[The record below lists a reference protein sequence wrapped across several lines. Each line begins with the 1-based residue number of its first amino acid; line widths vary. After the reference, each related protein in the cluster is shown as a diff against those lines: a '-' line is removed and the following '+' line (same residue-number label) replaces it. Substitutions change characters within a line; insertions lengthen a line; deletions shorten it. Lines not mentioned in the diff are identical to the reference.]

1 MDPQGETSPT
11 PPLIDTIGIIVPM
24 AYTSL
29 QALLNNSYE
38 AFFGTDP
45 TMMTKGSPIRFKEL
59 FDNGARVIDRLM
71 SDIQVDQERH
81 QLQLD
86 RQKKDIWTKKMDM
99 QSLANVKG
107 PLHKA
112 IERLKQ
118 ETAGALGPTLLAL
131 PALTEAAT
139 ANAKAI
145 NELTAATK
153 ANATAIQ
160 ELGTQLGVVHHEL
173 VACAALK
180 PIVDDIR
187 YSQLTKIRDNIKKVE
202 AKSSADF
209 SAVNDGVNWLD
220 SKFMDGLDMVNICV
234 DKLLST
240 QKSPP

>member
-1 MDPQGETSPT
+1 MAFFLVDPL
-11 PPLIDTIGIIVPM
+11 PLTDTIGIIAPM

-29 QALLNNSYE
+29 QALLDNSYE
-38 AFFGTDP
+38 ALFGTDP
-45 TMMTKGSPIRFKEL
+45 MMMTEGSPVRFKEL

-71 SDIQVDQERH
+71 LDIQVDQERH
-81 QLQLD
+81 QSRLD
-86 RQKKDIWTKKMDM
+86 HQIQDIRTKNLDM
-99 QSLANVKG
+99 QSLVNVEG
-107 PLHKA
+107 SLREA
-112 IERLKQ
+112 IERLKH

-131 PALTEAAT
+131 PALIEVAT

-160 ELGTQLGVVHHEL
+160 ELGTQLGVVHHNL

-187 YSQLTKIRDNIKKVE
+187 YSQLPKIRDNIKKVDT
-202 AKSSADF
+202 KSLADF
-209 SAVNDGVNWLD
+209 STVTDDLHRLK
-220 SKFMDGLDMVNICV
+220 SKFIDGLDMVNTRV
-234 DKLLST
+234 DKLLCA